1 MRMQP
6 TTRTISIRKFRENM
20 SKLLR
25 EAQEKNVHFVI
36 MRHAEPVAQVVP
48 VSRKDSLEALAEEV
62 AQAREDVRHGRVYT
76 PDQVR
81 AMLGL

>member
-1 MRMQP
+1 MQP

-25 EAQEKNVHFVI
+25 EAQKNNVHFLI

-48 VSRKDSLEALAEEV
+48 VSADSSLESLIAEV
-62 AQAREDVRHGRVYT
+62 AQAREDILRGDVYT
-76 PDQVR
+76 PEQVLD
-81 AMLGL
+81 MIGE

>member
-1 MRMQP
+1 MQP

-48 VSRKDSLEALAEEV
+48 VQAGNRSLESLIDEV
-62 AQAREDVRHGRVYT
+62 AQAREDIRHGRVYT